1 MDDMRKFRSR
11 DLIQHHFSPRNG
23 AGFTLIELLVVIA
36 IIGIL
41 SSIVLASLNTARQK
55 SRDARRVSD
64 VKQLQLALE
73 LYYDANGAYPTYAN
87 FFGPGSSPTSLVG
100 ANYIS
105 IIPSDPGSAT
115 ACTDGS
121 QASCYKYSALIT
133 GTGTTCTNYHLGGSL
148 EVLGNSALSSDND
161 ATAGTPCTGGG
172 TDFAGLAS
180 GACGTGAGSV
190 ATDLCYDV
198 KP

>member
-1 MDDMRKFRSR
+1 MRKSSISGFS
-11 DLIQHHFSPRNG
+11 QHHFSKRNG

-73 LYYDANGAYPTYAN
+73 LYYDAKGAYPTYAN
-87 FFGPGSSPTSLVG
+87 FFGSDPNDSLKG

-121 QASCYKYSALIT
+121 QASCYKYSALLT
-133 GTGTTCTNYHLGGSL
+133 GTGTTCTSYHLGGSL
-148 EVLGNSALSSDND
+148 EVLGNSALASDND
-161 ATAGTPCTGGG
+161 AATGSQCTSPGNGG